1 MNIIL
6 QSSSYTLRKSKS
18 LLNRIT
24 DNQLSDHS
32 VPPYFSCIGSHVRH
46 ILDFY
51 DCILDGIAS
60 KKIDLTTRKRD
71 ERLHGDSSY
80 ALKHLERIINAI
92 HNIDADS
99 LNQGFLVTDD
109 LGLGCVTIEYKLG
122 AILAQANSHTIERVD
137 KREMNMVEVGN
148 ISKGIIFYLS
158 NGQISDTSTT
168 C

>member
-24 DNQLSDHS
+24 DNQLGDHS

-122 AILAQANSHTIERVD
+122 AILAQANSHTIHHYAIINYILD
-137 KREMNMVEVGN
+137 HLN
-148 ISKGIIFYLS
+148 IKMDDDSFGY
-158 NGQISDTSTT
+158 NPTT
-168 C
+168 PKQVAAE

>member
-6 QSSSYTLRKSKS
+6 QSSIHALSKS
-18 LLNRIT
+18 ECLLKEIT

-51 DCILDGIAS
+51 DCILDGMPV
-60 KKIDLTTRKRD
+60 KKIDLTNRKRD

-122 AILAQANSHTIERVD
+122 AILAQANSHTIHHYAIINYILDRLNI
-137 KREMNMVEVGN
+137 EMEDDSFGYNPTTPKQVEAE
-148 ISKGIIFYLS
+148 
-158 NGQISDTSTT
+158 
-168 C
+168 